1 MTLPADL
8 HPALLAIKTR
18 LQDSPNSP
26 VMVAIAGPPA
36 AGKSTLAEAMQTHF
50 TAEGVACALL
60 PMDGFH
66 LDNAVLEEKGL
77 LARKGS
83 PASFDV
89 HGFIALVQ
97 RAKRGKLGTDAPVYA
112 PRFERRW
119 DISVASATEISNH
132 ELILIEGNYLLY
144 NQPPW
149 DVLHGLWDI
158 SLWLDVPLDVIES
171 RCMAR
176 WQSHGLDS
184 ASAQKRTQ
192 GNDLI
197 NARMVLENSR
207 VADFILG
214 LTDGGLTDGVGE

>member
-8 HPALLAIKTR
+8 HPALLAINTR
-18 LQDSPNSP
+18 LQSQPNSP

-36 AGKSTLAEAMQTHF
+36 SGKSTLAETMQTHF

-66 LDNAVLEEKGL
+66 LDNAVLEAKGL

-97 RAKRGKLGTDAPVYA
+97 RAKQGTLGDDTPVYA
-112 PRFERRW
+112 PRFERQW
-119 DISVASATEISNH
+119 DIAVASATEISNH
-132 ELILIEGNYLLY
+132 RLILIEGNYLLY

-149 DVLHGLWDI
+149 DVLHGLWDV
-158 SLWLDVPLDVIES
+158 SLWLDVPLNVIES

-176 WQSHGLDS
+176 WHSHGLDS
-184 ASAQKRTQ
+184 TAAQKRTQ

-197 NARMVLENSR
+197 NARMVVENSR

-214 LTDGGLTDGVGE
+214 LTDGVVGGVGV